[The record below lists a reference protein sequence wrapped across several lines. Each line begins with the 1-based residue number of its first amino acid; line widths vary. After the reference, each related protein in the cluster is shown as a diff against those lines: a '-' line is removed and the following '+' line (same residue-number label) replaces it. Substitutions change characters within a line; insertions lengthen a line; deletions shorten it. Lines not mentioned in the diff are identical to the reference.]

1 MFERMCY
8 RDDIERFAINNGHR
22 TSAESKVSRGFIF
35 GFETRS
41 AAFALSAHRVKY
53 AGMILRWDIVA

>member
-22 TSAESKVSRGFIF
+22 TSAECIVSRGLYS
-35 GFETRS
+35 GSRPE
-41 AAFALSAHRVKY
+41 APL
-53 AGMILRWDIVA
+53 LRYRLTE

>member
-22 TSAESKVSRGFIF
+22 TSAECKVSRGFIF

-41 AAFALSAHRVKY
+41 AAFALSAHRVK
-53 AGMILRWDIVA
+53 